1 MPGVLAGRGC
11 AVVTGRAR
19 AENLCVVNV
28 QYRLPNSRRVAA
40 LTNVRR
46 KNVLR
51 ILTGRDG
58 AVMTANAVAGY
69 VRMIEIRGQPGD
81 GSMAIITVV
90 AARDVCRMFARG
102 RGAVVTGS
110 ATTQYLRVI
119 YGNRRNPYR
128 DAVTI
133 LANVCG

>member
-1 MPGVLAGRGC
+1 MLWIFA
-11 AVVTGRAR
+11 
-19 AENLCVVNV
+19 
-28 QYRLPNSRRVAA
+28 
-40 LTNVRR
+40 
-46 KNVLR
+46 
-51 ILTGRDG
+51 GRDG
-58 AVMTANAVAGY
+58 AVVTADAVTTY
-69 VRMIEIRGQPGD
+69 VRMIEIRRQPGD
-81 GSMAIITVV
+81 CSVAIVAVV

-119 YGNRRNPYR
+119 YGNRWNPYS